1 VLFGLPE
8 TPYEELDKLEK
19 EFKPFYDLTTM
30 AYDVECSFR
39 DWRGNQLMR
48 ITDPASISNSVSAWY
63 T

>member
-1 VLFGLPE
+1 LPE
-8 TPYEELDKLEK
+8 TPYEELDKLDK

-48 ITDPASISNSVSAWY
+48 IGDPGQIASSVAQWTHSCF
-63 T
+63 